1 MTDDVRNLIRFV
13 VDGDI
18 RNAQTQCRIMLEK
31 NVPEKDARFKEA
43 ELKKLNLLK
52 PELIQLPA
60 NLESLLIAENAT
72 NFPESRFLL
81 REEEETVINKLLATR
96 KAALAIKE
104 LGIHYTC
111 SLLLTGL
118 PGVGKTELARY
129 IAHKANLPFVFL
141 KFSGLVNSALG
152 RTQQNI
158 GRVFDYAKRTPC
170 VLCVDEID
178 AIGHRIVQGGD
189 RYTKSVLVTEKV
201 VKDVEEL
208 APLAPLH
215 NPAHLMGYRACLKVV
230 GPDVPQVFVFDTSFH
245 STMPPKAY
253 MYAVPYEYYEKYAV
267 RRYGFHGTS
276 HKFVSHRVADKMGK
290 DIEDLKIITCHLGNG
305 SSIAAVDHGKV
316 IDTSMGFTPLDGFM
330 MGTRSGGVDPSV
342 VTFIMKKLNLTP
354 DEMDN
359 ILNKQ
364 SGVNAISGV
373 SSDDRDICAAQNAG
387 NERAILAHEMQ
398 AYEIA
403 KYIGSYIAAM
413 NGVDAIVFTGGIG
426 ENGFWLRSKI
436 CSYLGYMGVHI
447 NEALNQATVKG
458 AEAELTDPEDK
469 VRVFILATDE
479 ELTIARDTKEI
490 VENLEK

>member
-1 MTDDVRNLIRFV
+1 MKILVINCGSSSLKYQLLDMKDESVLCKGSIERIGLKINGGEENVIVKVGDDKFTY
-13 VDGDI
+13 D
-18 RNAQTQCRIMLEK
+18 K
-31 NVPEKDARFKEA
+31 
-43 ELKKLNLLK
+43 ELKEHVAAFNEVKYILS
-52 PELIQLPA
+52 
-60 NLESLLIAENAT
+60 ESEHK
-72 NFPESRFLL
+72 
-81 REEEETVINKLLATR
+81 VID
-96 KAALAIKE
+96 
-104 LGIHYTC
+104 
-111 SLLLTGL
+111 S
-118 PGVGKTELARY
+118 
-129 IAHKANLPFVFL
+129 F
-141 KFSGLVNSALG
+141 
-152 RTQQNI
+152 
-158 GRVFDYAKRTPC
+158 
-170 VLCVDEID
+170 DEID

-215 NPAHLMGYRACLKVV
+215 NPAHLMGYRACLEVV

-276 HKFVSHRVADKMGK
+276 HKFVSHRVAEKMGK
-290 DIEDLKIITCHLGNG
+290 NIKDLKIITCHLGNG
-305 SSIAAVDHGKV
+305 SSVAAVDHGKV
-316 IDTSMGFTPLDGFM
+316 VDTSMGFTPLDGFM

-364 SGVNAISGV
+364 SGVNAISGI

-436 CSYLGYMGVHI
+436 CSYFGYMGVHI

-458 AEAELTDPEDK
+458 AEAELTEPDDK

-479 ELTIARDTKEI
+479 ELTIARDTQEI
-490 VENLEK
+490 VKNLK

>member
-1 MTDDVRNLIRFV
+1 MKILVINCGSSSLKYQLLDMTDESVLCKGSIERIGLKINGGEENVIVKVGDEKFV
-13 VDGDI
+13 YD
-18 RNAQTQCRIMLEK
+18 K
-31 NVPEKDARFKEA
+31 
-43 ELKKLNLLK
+43 ELKDHVAAFNEVKYILSEGEHK
-52 PELIQLPA
+52 
-60 NLESLLIAENAT
+60 
-72 NFPESRFLL
+72 
-81 REEEETVINKLLATR
+81 VID
-96 KAALAIKE
+96 
-104 LGIHYTC
+104 
-111 SLLLTGL
+111 S
-118 PGVGKTELARY
+118 
-129 IAHKANLPFVFL
+129 F
-141 KFSGLVNSALG
+141 
-152 RTQQNI
+152 
-158 GRVFDYAKRTPC
+158 
-170 VLCVDEID
+170 DEID

-305 SSIAAVDHGKV
+305 SSIAAVEHGKV

-447 NEALNQATVKG
+447 NEALNQATIKG

>member
-1 MTDDVRNLIRFV
+1 MKILVINCGSSSLKYQLLDMKDESVLCKGSIERIGLKINGGEENVIVKVGDDKFTY
-13 VDGDI
+13 D
-18 RNAQTQCRIMLEK
+18 K
-31 NVPEKDARFKEA
+31 
-43 ELKKLNLLK
+43 ELKDHVAAFNEVKYILSEGEHK
-52 PELIQLPA
+52 
-60 NLESLLIAENAT
+60 
-72 NFPESRFLL
+72 
-81 REEEETVINKLLATR
+81 VID
-96 KAALAIKE
+96 
-104 LGIHYTC
+104 
-111 SLLLTGL
+111 S
-118 PGVGKTELARY
+118 
-129 IAHKANLPFVFL
+129 
-141 KFSGLVNSALG
+141 FS
-152 RTQQNI
+152 
-158 GRVFDYAKRTPC
+158 
-170 VLCVDEID
+170 EID

-215 NPAHLMGYRACLKVV
+215 NPAHLMGYRACLEVV

-276 HKFVSHRVADKMGK
+276 HKFVSHRVAEKMGK
-290 DIEDLKIITCHLGNG
+290 NIKDLKIITCHLGNG
-305 SSIAAVDHGKV
+305 SSVAAVDHGKV
-316 IDTSMGFTPLDGFM
+316 VDTSMGFTPLDGFM

-364 SGVNAISGV
+364 SGVNAISGI

-403 KYIGSYIAAM
+403 KYIGSYIAAR

-436 CSYLGYMGVHI
+436 CSYFGYMGVHI

-458 AEAELTDPEDK
+458 AEAELTEPDDK

-479 ELTIARDTKEI
+479 ELTIARDTQEI
-490 VENLEK
+490 VKNLK

>member
-1 MTDDVRNLIRFV
+1 MKILVINCGSSSLKYQLLDMKDESVLCKGSIERIGLKINGGEENVIVKVGDDKFTY
-13 VDGDI
+13 D
-18 RNAQTQCRIMLEK
+18 K
-31 NVPEKDARFKEA
+31 
-43 ELKKLNLLK
+43 ELKDHVAAFNEVKYILSEGEHK
-52 PELIQLPA
+52 
-60 NLESLLIAENAT
+60 
-72 NFPESRFLL
+72 
-81 REEEETVINKLLATR
+81 VID
-96 KAALAIKE
+96 
-104 LGIHYTC
+104 
-111 SLLLTGL
+111 S
-118 PGVGKTELARY
+118 
-129 IAHKANLPFVFL
+129 
-141 KFSGLVNSALG
+141 FS
-152 RTQQNI
+152 
-158 GRVFDYAKRTPC
+158 
-170 VLCVDEID
+170 EID

-215 NPAHLMGYRACLKVV
+215 NPAHLMGYRACLEVV

-290 DIEDLKIITCHLGNG
+290 NIKDLKIITCHLGNG
-305 SSIAAVDHGKV
+305 SSVAAVDHGKV
-316 IDTSMGFTPLDGFM
+316 VDTSMGFTPLDGFM

-364 SGVNAISGV
+364 SGVNAISGI

-436 CSYLGYMGVHI
+436 CSYFGYMGVHI

-458 AEAELTDPEDK
+458 AEAELTEPDDK

-479 ELTIARDTKEI
+479 ELTIARDTQEI
-490 VENLEK
+490 VKNLK

>member
-1 MTDDVRNLIRFV
+1 MKILVINCGSSSLKYQLLDMTDESVLCKGSIERIGLKINGGEENVIVKVGDEKFV
-13 VDGDI
+13 YD
-18 RNAQTQCRIMLEK
+18 K
-31 NVPEKDARFKEA
+31 
-43 ELKKLNLLK
+43 ELKDHVAAFNEVKYILSEGEHK
-52 PELIQLPA
+52 
-60 NLESLLIAENAT
+60 
-72 NFPESRFLL
+72 
-81 REEEETVINKLLATR
+81 VID
-96 KAALAIKE
+96 
-104 LGIHYTC
+104 
-111 SLLLTGL
+111 S
-118 PGVGKTELARY
+118 
-129 IAHKANLPFVFL
+129 F
-141 KFSGLVNSALG
+141 
-152 RTQQNI
+152 
-158 GRVFDYAKRTPC
+158 
-170 VLCVDEID
+170 DEID

-215 NPAHLMGYRACLKVV
+215 NPAHLMGYRACHKVV

>member
-1 MTDDVRNLIRFV
+1 LKILVINCGSSSLKYQLLDMKDESVLCKGSIERIGLKINGGEENVIVKVGDDKFTY
-13 VDGDI
+13 D
-18 RNAQTQCRIMLEK
+18 K
-31 NVPEKDARFKEA
+31 
-43 ELKKLNLLK
+43 ELKDHVAAFNEVKYILS
-52 PELIQLPA
+52 
-60 NLESLLIAENAT
+60 ESEHK
-72 NFPESRFLL
+72 
-81 REEEETVINKLLATR
+81 VID
-96 KAALAIKE
+96 
-104 LGIHYTC
+104 
-111 SLLLTGL
+111 S
-118 PGVGKTELARY
+118 
-129 IAHKANLPFVFL
+129 F
-141 KFSGLVNSALG
+141 
-152 RTQQNI
+152 
-158 GRVFDYAKRTPC
+158 
-170 VLCVDEID
+170 DEID

-215 NPAHLMGYRACLKVV
+215 NPAHLMGYRACLEVV

-276 HKFVSHRVADKMGK
+276 HKFVSHRVAEKMGK
-290 DIEDLKIITCHLGNG
+290 NIKDLKIITCHLGNG
-305 SSIAAVDHGKV
+305 SSVAAVDHGKV
-316 IDTSMGFTPLDGFM
+316 VDTSMGFTPLDGFM

-436 CSYLGYMGVHI
+436 CSYFGYMGVHI

-458 AEAELTDPEDK
+458 AEAELTEPDDN

-479 ELTIARDTKEI
+479 ELTIARDTQEI
-490 VENLEK
+490 VKNLK

>member
-1 MTDDVRNLIRFV
+1 MKILVINCGSSSLKYQLLDMTDESVLCKGSIERIGLKINGGEENVIVKVGDEKFV
-13 VDGDI
+13 YD
-18 RNAQTQCRIMLEK
+18 K
-31 NVPEKDARFKEA
+31 
-43 ELKKLNLLK
+43 ELKDHVAAFNEVKYILSEGEHK
-52 PELIQLPA
+52 
-60 NLESLLIAENAT
+60 
-72 NFPESRFLL
+72 
-81 REEEETVINKLLATR
+81 VID
-96 KAALAIKE
+96 
-104 LGIHYTC
+104 
-111 SLLLTGL
+111 S
-118 PGVGKTELARY
+118 
-129 IAHKANLPFVFL
+129 F
-141 KFSGLVNSALG
+141 
-152 RTQQNI
+152 
-158 GRVFDYAKRTPC
+158 
-170 VLCVDEID
+170 DEID
-178 AIGHRIVQGGD
+178 AVGHRIVQGGD

-290 DIEDLKIITCHLGNG
+290 DIKDLKIITCHLGNG

-403 KYIGSYIAAM
+403 KYVGSYIAAM

-447 NEALNQATVKG
+447 NEALNQATIKG

>member
-1 MTDDVRNLIRFV
+1 MKILVINCGSSSLKYQLLDMTDESVLCKGSIERIGLKINGGEENVIVKVGDEKFV
-13 VDGDI
+13 YD
-18 RNAQTQCRIMLEK
+18 K
-31 NVPEKDARFKEA
+31 
-43 ELKKLNLLK
+43 ELKDHVAAFNEVKYILSEGEHK
-52 PELIQLPA
+52 
-60 NLESLLIAENAT
+60 
-72 NFPESRFLL
+72 
-81 REEEETVINKLLATR
+81 VID
-96 KAALAIKE
+96 
-104 LGIHYTC
+104 
-111 SLLLTGL
+111 S
-118 PGVGKTELARY
+118 
-129 IAHKANLPFVFL
+129 F
-141 KFSGLVNSALG
+141 
-152 RTQQNI
+152 
-158 GRVFDYAKRTPC
+158 
-170 VLCVDEID
+170 DEID

-290 DIEDLKIITCHLGNG
+290 DIKDLKIITCHLGNG

-403 KYIGSYIAAM
+403 KYVGSYIAAM

-447 NEALNQATVKG
+447 NEALNQATIKG
-458 AEAELTDPEDK
+458 AEADLTDPEDK

>member
-1 MTDDVRNLIRFV
+1 MKILVINCGSSSLKYQLLDMTDESVLCKGSIERIGLKINGGEENVIVKVGDEKFV
-13 VDGDI
+13 YD
-18 RNAQTQCRIMLEK
+18 K
-31 NVPEKDARFKEA
+31 
-43 ELKKLNLLK
+43 ELKDHVAAFNEVKYILSEGEHK
-52 PELIQLPA
+52 
-60 NLESLLIAENAT
+60 
-72 NFPESRFLL
+72 
-81 REEEETVINKLLATR
+81 VID
-96 KAALAIKE
+96 
-104 LGIHYTC
+104 
-111 SLLLTGL
+111 S
-118 PGVGKTELARY
+118 
-129 IAHKANLPFVFL
+129 F
-141 KFSGLVNSALG
+141 
-152 RTQQNI
+152 
-158 GRVFDYAKRTPC
+158 
-170 VLCVDEID
+170 DEID

-208 APLAPLH
+208 APLAH

-398 AYEIA
+398 AYEIS

>member
-1 MTDDVRNLIRFV
+1 MKILVINCGSSSLKYQLLDMKDESVLCKGSIERIGLKINGGEENVIVKVGDDKFTY
-13 VDGDI
+13 D
-18 RNAQTQCRIMLEK
+18 K
-31 NVPEKDARFKEA
+31 
-43 ELKKLNLLK
+43 ELKDHVAAFNEVKYILSEGEHK
-52 PELIQLPA
+52 
-60 NLESLLIAENAT
+60 
-72 NFPESRFLL
+72 
-81 REEEETVINKLLATR
+81 VID
-96 KAALAIKE
+96 
-104 LGIHYTC
+104 
-111 SLLLTGL
+111 S
-118 PGVGKTELARY
+118 
-129 IAHKANLPFVFL
+129 
-141 KFSGLVNSALG
+141 FS
-152 RTQQNI
+152 
-158 GRVFDYAKRTPC
+158 
-170 VLCVDEID
+170 EID

-215 NPAHLMGYRACLKVV
+215 NPAHLMGYRACLEVV

-276 HKFVSHRVADKMGK
+276 HKFVSHRVAEKMGK
-290 DIEDLKIITCHLGNG
+290 NIKDLKIITCHLGNG
-305 SSIAAVDHGKV
+305 SSVAAVDHGKV
-316 IDTSMGFTPLDGFM
+316 VDTSMGFTPLDGFF

-364 SGVNAISGV
+364 SGVNAISGI

-436 CSYLGYMGVHI
+436 CSYFGYMGVHI

-458 AEAELTDPEDK
+458 AEAELTEPDDK

-479 ELTIARDTKEI
+479 ELTIARDTQEI
-490 VENLEK
+490 VKNLK

>member
-1 MTDDVRNLIRFV
+1 MKILVINSGSSSLKYQLLDMKDESVLCKGSIERIGLKINGGEENVIVKVGDDKFTY
-13 VDGDI
+13 D
-18 RNAQTQCRIMLEK
+18 K
-31 NVPEKDARFKEA
+31 
-43 ELKKLNLLK
+43 ELKDHVAAFNEVKYILSEGEHK
-52 PELIQLPA
+52 
-60 NLESLLIAENAT
+60 
-72 NFPESRFLL
+72 
-81 REEEETVINKLLATR
+81 VID
-96 KAALAIKE
+96 
-104 LGIHYTC
+104 
-111 SLLLTGL
+111 S
-118 PGVGKTELARY
+118 
-129 IAHKANLPFVFL
+129 
-141 KFSGLVNSALG
+141 FS
-152 RTQQNI
+152 
-158 GRVFDYAKRTPC
+158 
-170 VLCVDEID
+170 EID

-215 NPAHLMGYRACLKVV
+215 NPAHLMGYRACLEVV

-276 HKFVSHRVADKMGK
+276 HKFVSHRVAEKMGK
-290 DIEDLKIITCHLGNG
+290 NIKDLKIITCHLGNG
-305 SSIAAVDHGKV
+305 SSVAAVDHGKV
-316 IDTSMGFTPLDGFM
+316 VDTSMGFTPLDGFM

-364 SGVNAISGV
+364 SGVNAISGI

-436 CSYLGYMGVHI
+436 CSYFGYMGVHI

-458 AEAELTDPEDK
+458 AEAELTEPDDK

-479 ELTIARDTKEI
+479 ELTIARDTQEI
-490 VENLEK
+490 VKNLK

>member
-1 MTDDVRNLIRFV
+1 LKILVINCGSSSLKYQLLDMTDESVLCKGSIERIGLKINGGEENVIVKVGDEKFV
-13 VDGDI
+13 YD
-18 RNAQTQCRIMLEK
+18 K
-31 NVPEKDARFKEA
+31 
-43 ELKKLNLLK
+43 ELKDHVAAFNEVKYILSEGEHK
-52 PELIQLPA
+52 
-60 NLESLLIAENAT
+60 
-72 NFPESRFLL
+72 
-81 REEEETVINKLLATR
+81 VID
-96 KAALAIKE
+96 
-104 LGIHYTC
+104 
-111 SLLLTGL
+111 S
-118 PGVGKTELARY
+118 
-129 IAHKANLPFVFL
+129 F
-141 KFSGLVNSALG
+141 
-152 RTQQNI
+152 
-158 GRVFDYAKRTPC
+158 
-170 VLCVDEID
+170 DEID

-490 VENLEK
+490 VENLKK

>member
-1 MTDDVRNLIRFV
+1 MKILVINCGSSSLKYQLLDMTDESVLCKGSIERIGLKINGGEENVIVKVGDEKFV
-13 VDGDI
+13 YD
-18 RNAQTQCRIMLEK
+18 K
-31 NVPEKDARFKEA
+31 
-43 ELKKLNLLK
+43 ELKDHVAAFNEVKYILSEGEHK
-52 PELIQLPA
+52 
-60 NLESLLIAENAT
+60 
-72 NFPESRFLL
+72 
-81 REEEETVINKLLATR
+81 VID
-96 KAALAIKE
+96 
-104 LGIHYTC
+104 
-111 SLLLTGL
+111 S
-118 PGVGKTELARY
+118 
-129 IAHKANLPFVFL
+129 F
-141 KFSGLVNSALG
+141 
-152 RTQQNI
+152 
-158 GRVFDYAKRTPC
+158 
-170 VLCVDEID
+170 DEID

-479 ELTIARDTKEI
+479 ELTIALDTKEI

>member
-1 MTDDVRNLIRFV
+1 MKLRVINCGSSSLKYQLLDMKDESVLCKGSIERIGLKINGGEENVIVKVGDDKFTY
-13 VDGDI
+13 D
-18 RNAQTQCRIMLEK
+18 K
-31 NVPEKDARFKEA
+31 
-43 ELKKLNLLK
+43 ELKDHVAAFNEVKYILSEGEHK
-52 PELIQLPA
+52 
-60 NLESLLIAENAT
+60 
-72 NFPESRFLL
+72 
-81 REEEETVINKLLATR
+81 VID
-96 KAALAIKE
+96 
-104 LGIHYTC
+104 
-111 SLLLTGL
+111 S
-118 PGVGKTELARY
+118 
-129 IAHKANLPFVFL
+129 
-141 KFSGLVNSALG
+141 FS
-152 RTQQNI
+152 
-158 GRVFDYAKRTPC
+158 
-170 VLCVDEID
+170 EID

-215 NPAHLMGYRACLKVV
+215 NPAHLMGYRACLEVV

-276 HKFVSHRVADKMGK
+276 HKFVSHRVAEKMGK
-290 DIEDLKIITCHLGNG
+290 NIKDLKIITCHLGNG
-305 SSIAAVDHGKV
+305 SSVAAVDHGKV
-316 IDTSMGFTPLDGFM
+316 VDTSMGFTPLDGFM

-364 SGVNAISGV
+364 SGVNAISGI

-436 CSYLGYMGVHI
+436 CSYFGYMGVHI

-458 AEAELTDPEDK
+458 AEAELTEPDDK

-479 ELTIARDTKEI
+479 ELTIARDTQEI
-490 VENLEK
+490 VKNLK

>member
-1 MTDDVRNLIRFV
+1 MKILVINCGSSSLKYQLLDMTDESVLCKGSIERIGLKINGGEENVIVKVGDEKFV
-13 VDGDI
+13 YD
-18 RNAQTQCRIMLEK
+18 K
-31 NVPEKDARFKEA
+31 
-43 ELKKLNLLK
+43 ELKDHVAAFNEVKYILSEGEHK
-52 PELIQLPA
+52 
-60 NLESLLIAENAT
+60 
-72 NFPESRFLL
+72 
-81 REEEETVINKLLATR
+81 VID
-96 KAALAIKE
+96 
-104 LGIHYTC
+104 
-111 SLLLTGL
+111 S
-118 PGVGKTELARY
+118 
-129 IAHKANLPFVFL
+129 F
-141 KFSGLVNSALG
+141 
-152 RTQQNI
+152 
-158 GRVFDYAKRTPC
+158 
-170 VLCVDEID
+170 DEID

-305 SSIAAVDHGKV
+305 SSIAAVEHGKV

-413 NGVDAIVFTGGIG
+413 NGIDAIVFTGGIG

-490 VENLEK
+490 VENLKK

>member
-1 MTDDVRNLIRFV
+1 MKILVINCGSSSLKYQLLDMKDESVLCKGSIERIGLKINGGEENVIVKVGDDKFTY
-13 VDGDI
+13 D
-18 RNAQTQCRIMLEK
+18 K
-31 NVPEKDARFKEA
+31 
-43 ELKKLNLLK
+43 ELKDHVAAFNEVKYILS
-52 PELIQLPA
+52 
-60 NLESLLIAENAT
+60 ESEHK
-72 NFPESRFLL
+72 
-81 REEEETVINKLLATR
+81 VID
-96 KAALAIKE
+96 
-104 LGIHYTC
+104 
-111 SLLLTGL
+111 S
-118 PGVGKTELARY
+118 
-129 IAHKANLPFVFL
+129 F
-141 KFSGLVNSALG
+141 
-152 RTQQNI
+152 
-158 GRVFDYAKRTPC
+158 
-170 VLCVDEID
+170 DEID

-215 NPAHLMGYRACLKVV
+215 NPAHLMGYRACLEVV

-276 HKFVSHRVADKMGK
+276 HKFVSHRVAEKMGK
-290 DIEDLKIITCHLGNG
+290 NIKDLKIITCHLGNG
-305 SSIAAVDHGKV
+305 SSVAAVDHGKV
-316 IDTSMGFTPLDGFM
+316 VDTSMGFTPLDGFM

-364 SGVNAISGV
+364 SGVNAISGI

-436 CSYLGYMGVHI
+436 CSYFGYMGVHI

-458 AEAELTDPEDK
+458 AEAELTEPDDK

-479 ELTIARDTKEI
+479 ELTLSLIHI
-490 VENLEK
+490 